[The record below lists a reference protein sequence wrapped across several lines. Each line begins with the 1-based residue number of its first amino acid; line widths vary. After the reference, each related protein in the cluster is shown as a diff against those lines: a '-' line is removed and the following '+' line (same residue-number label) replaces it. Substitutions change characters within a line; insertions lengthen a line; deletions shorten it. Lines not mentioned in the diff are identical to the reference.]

1 MVSNIEVSPEL
12 IRLTQQRANRFNL
25 PYQKQVARCVA
36 EQAILELDPEFN
48 FLVDSENSLAEVDE
62 LVRALK
68 VNDIVINGRHLDVSL
83 FEDGEVSMANALID
97 TPYLECG
104 SLVVRLD
111 GATTGSIVG
120 YIDPAAWSGIARS
133 ANGADLI
140 TLPFSPVPNFDLADC
155 LARIE
160 KTVSPNLDK
169 PVEGLAKAEDYLQF
183 CRDRRNMS
191 IEKQRGVVASAVSSS
206 AVRKNIGHLS
216 AVNAGSAGGIG
227 ACSDAG
233 GRRSAGAGIGSAS
246 GSGSASASG
255 GGAGGA
261 VGISSTGSKDVTGK
275 VLRDSAVWEIRALN
289 VLEKVQRRFPE
300 IPTSKLEESIRV
312 AGAQNGGQPQA
323 PAFKRSLMKMI
334 ARQQMLAKLASA
346 ASFSPEA
353 RAVMESFID
362 KVAAGKGKVE
372 AIREYVK
379 NQAAVDV
386 ARVIGEKR
394 DALNRFASASA
405 DELGL
410 AYQQLALQPA
420 YATHSAADSTG
431 LEAINEALNLFETAR
446 LVEEFMEIEL

>member
-1 MVSNIEVSPEL
+1 MVSKIEVSPEL

-36 EQAILELDPEFN
+36 EQAVLELDPESN
-48 FLVDSENSLAEVDE
+48 FLVDNESSLAEVDA

-68 VNDIVINGRHLDVSL
+68 VNDIVVNGRHIDVSL
-83 FEDGEVSMANALID
+83 YEDGEVSLANALID

-104 SLVVRLD
+104 SLVIRLD
-111 GATTGSIVG
+111 GATTGTVVG
-120 YIDPAAWSGIARS
+120 YIDPAAWSGLARS
-133 ANGADLI
+133 ADGADLI
-140 TLPFSPVPNFDLADC
+140 TLPFSPVPDFDLADC
-155 LARIE
+155 LAKIE
-160 KTVSPNLDK
+160 KNVSPNVDK
-169 PVEGLAKAEDYLQF
+169 PVDSLAKAEDYLQF
-183 CRDRRNMS
+183 SRDRRSLS
-191 IEKQRGVVASAVSSS
+191 IEKQRRVVASAVSSL

-216 AVNAGSAGGIG
+216 AVNAGTSGI
-227 ACSDAG
+227 A
-233 GRRSAGAGIGSAS
+233 
-246 GSGSASASG
+246 

-261 VGISSTGSKDVTGK
+261 AGGAAGAAGVAGSAGSVGGAGGTFGTAVRDVTGK

-289 VLEKVQRRFPE
+289 VLEKVQQKFPE
-300 IPTSKLEESIRV
+300 IPTSKLEESIRL

-323 PAFKRSLMKMI
+323 PAFKRSLMKLI
-334 ARQQMLAKLASA
+334 ARQQLVAKLSSA

-353 RAVMESFID
+353 KALMDSFID
-362 KVAAGKGKVE
+362 KVAAGKGNVE

-394 DALNRFASASA
+394 DALHRFANASA
-405 DELGL
+405 DELGF

-420 YATHSAADSTG
+420 YATHSASDTTG
-431 LEAINEALNLFETAR
+431 LEAINEALNLFETGS